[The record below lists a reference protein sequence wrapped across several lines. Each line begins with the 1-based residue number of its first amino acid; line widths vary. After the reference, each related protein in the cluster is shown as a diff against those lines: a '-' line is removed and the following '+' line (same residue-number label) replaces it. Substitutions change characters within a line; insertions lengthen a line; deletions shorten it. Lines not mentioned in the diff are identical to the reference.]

1 MENKKK
7 TTVFQLAVES
17 TPDIKIGFRDGLQ
30 ALGTNAQRI
39 TAQNTRKLEGSV
51 DIDACTQSLRLN
63 LLKQKQFECFQEN
76 EKTHYCYLDNC
87 GWFEIPVY
95 TRKIVLSMDGKII
108 MECYNEILDFFR
120 RCIVKQLENFRLAK
134 TLDVYLSD

>member
-51 DIDACTQSLRLN
+51 DIDKSFTGLP
-63 LLKQKQFECFQEN
+63 QEDRRF
-76 EKTHYCYLDNC
+76 YLIHHSIAN
-87 GWFEIPVY
+87 Y
-95 TRKIVLSMDGKII
+95 HK
-108 MECYNEILDFFR
+108 
-120 RCIVKQLENFRLAK
+120 AK
-134 TLDVYLSD
+134 FN